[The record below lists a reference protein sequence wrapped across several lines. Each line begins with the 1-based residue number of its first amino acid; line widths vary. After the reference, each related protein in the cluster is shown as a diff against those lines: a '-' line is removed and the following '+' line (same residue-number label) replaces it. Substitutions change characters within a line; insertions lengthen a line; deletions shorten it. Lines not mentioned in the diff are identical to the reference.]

1 MSATERC
8 KALFVLRVGK
18 GLRESMNGR
27 LVKRRLGSGVSEDG
41 VSPLLYHMQPVL
53 PPSLLPQSS
62 VKSRTFSFML
72 WKI

>member
-27 LVKRRLGSGVSEDG
+27 LVKRRLGKRKKKRLGSGVSEGG
-41 VSPLLYHMQPVL
+41 VSPLFVPYAAS
-53 PPSLLPQSS
+53 PSSITPAPI
-62 VKSRTFSFML
+62 FS
-72 WKI
+72 KI

>member
-27 LVKRRLGSGVSEDG
+27 LVKRRLGKRKKKALGIRS
-41 VSPLLYHMQPVL
+41 
-53 PPSLLPQSS
+53 
-62 VKSRTFSFML
+62 
-72 WKI
+72 I